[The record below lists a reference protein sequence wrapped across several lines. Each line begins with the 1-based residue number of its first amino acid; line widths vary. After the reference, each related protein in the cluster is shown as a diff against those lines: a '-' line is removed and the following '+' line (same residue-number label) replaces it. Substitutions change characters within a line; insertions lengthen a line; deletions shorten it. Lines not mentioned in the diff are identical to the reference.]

1 MTVLLSDVFVKIT
14 RRDSQFFARLRVQF
28 EKCLSNNNSMFK
40 PYLTY
45 FLLALL
51 ALQSVVATSDA
62 HQSHQSGAEHLNFD
76 TSHQHADETEHFDHN
91 SESESQ
97 HSDWDC
103 HHCCHCH
110 GHLSSMVLSTVVH
123 LDLSLA
129 LSAYVRYVDAYPPEI
144 FDSFLRPPIA

>member
-110 GHLSSMVLSTVVH
+110 GMTNLYLGDNPDNLIPTTSGKGSSDYHFIYHSYAGSP
-123 LDLSLA
+123 DN
-129 LSAYVRYVDAYPPEI
+129 P
-144 FDSFLRPPIA
+144 PPIG